1 MSLQAS
7 RKHSMLSIHYV
18 FLLTRCSRTNY
29 PEYYQSAGD
38 VFDTRATGMVSEH
51 TEKAWADSVV
61 CVLSL
66 YSVWDAS
73 LNARRRVPTRPSR
86 ATTSDG
92 CA

>member
-61 CVLSL
+61 RALPCCCVWNISE
-66 YSVWDAS
+66 
-73 LNARRRVPTRPSR
+73 
-86 ATTSDG
+86 TSPQG
-92 CA
+92 PYTSFQGHYV